1 MHVAVGTDAGIAEE
15 IPCSTDRVTALK
27 DGVTLARAVF
37 AQVAGR
43 ADTRQTGADDDD
55 VNKFGVQGSSVRTSK
70 SSGKKLVSS
79 ALFKN
84 ATPDEPPVPVC

>member
-15 IPCSTDRVTALK
+15 IPCSANRVTALK
-27 DGVTLARAVF
+27 DGVALARALLT
-37 AQVAGR
+37 QVAGR
-43 ADTRQTGADDDD
+43 ADARQARADDDD
-55 VNKFGVQGSSVRTSK
+55 VNIFGVQGSSVRNSK

-84 ATPDEPPVPVC
+84 ATPDEPPVPFC